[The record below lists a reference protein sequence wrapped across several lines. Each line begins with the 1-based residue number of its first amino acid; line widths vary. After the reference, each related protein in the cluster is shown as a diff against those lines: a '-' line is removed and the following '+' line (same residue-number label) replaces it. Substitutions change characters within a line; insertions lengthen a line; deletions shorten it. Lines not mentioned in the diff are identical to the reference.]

1 MDSIHVNISF
11 NLSANLMNKNT
22 MGLGGGEAKAKQVMK
37 DDEKAELLL
46 LGQYRFKSMSKQ
58 VDIIQKDS
66 YIMPG
71 STIKVINE
79 IQKFGVFDMDD
90 KNINHKFSI
99 CDQDCFVNLNME
111 FCDADK
117 GKISMNKK
125 EATFKKE
132 AFSDELKIR
141 IKT

>member
-1 MDSIHVNISF
+1 MDSIHVNIQF

-22 MGLGGGEAKAKQVMK
+22 MGGSDSKVKEKMK

-58 VDIIQKDS
+58 VDIIQKDN

-71 STIKVINE
+71 STLKVINE

-99 CDQDCFVNLNME
+99 CD
-111 FCDADK
+111 
-117 GKISMNKK
+117 
-125 EATFKKE
+125 
-132 AFSDELKIR
+132 
-141 IKT
+141 